1 MLQQSKLS
9 VRPKVDRSLL
19 GERAISQ
26 DGGFIIKLDGNGS
39 KSTIK
44 LSQPT
49 LPSHAC
55 DFFF

>member
-1 MLQQSKLS
+1 M
-9 VRPKVDRSLL
+9 DRSLL